1 MSVLVFHVLR
11 HASHG
16 GCLRLECRRLCQL
29 LYHVSTDRVP
39 SAKRER
45 NFSTLSADYLN
56 ENSPRRTMTR
66 STDDRLRIEAA
77 QRDPSRFGELY
88 EENFYRVYAYVAR
101 RVGDRH
107 QAEDL
112 TADVFR
118 EALAGIGK
126 FEWRGV
132 PFAAWLLRIASRTI
146 ADHFIRSGRE
156 VGNPAAE
163 PERPDPSEIERR
175 AMLFQLVERLPQ
187 SQFRVIHLRFV
198 EQKSI
203 REIAQELGRSEGAVK
218 QLQLRAIENL
228 RAQMEGAHA

>member
-1 MSVLVFHVLR
+1 
-11 HASHG
+11 
-16 GCLRLECRRLCQL
+16 
-29 LYHVSTDRVP
+29 
-39 SAKRER
+39 
-45 NFSTLSADYLN
+45 
-56 ENSPRRTMTR
+56 MTQ

-126 FEWRGV
+126 FEWRGA
-132 PFAAWLLRIASRTI
+132 PFAAWLLGIASRII
-146 ADHFIRSGRE
+146 ADHFKRSGRE
-156 VGNPAAE
+156 GGNPADL
-163 PERPDPSEIERR
+163 PERPDPDEFERR
-175 AMLFQLVERLPQ
+175 AMLFQLVERLPEA
-187 SQFRVIHLRFV
+187 QFRVIHLRFV

-203 REIAQELGRSEGAVK
+203 REIAVELGRSEGAVK

>member
-1 MSVLVFHVLR
+1 MSEEH
-11 HASHG
+11 
-16 GCLRLECRRLCQL
+16 
-29 LYHVSTDRVP
+29 D
-39 SAKRER
+39 ER
-45 NFSTLSADYLN
+45 TQV
-56 ENSPRRTMTR
+56 
-66 STDDRLRIEAA
+66 EAA
-77 QRDPSRFGELY
+77 QRDPSRFAGLY
-88 EENFYRVYAYVAR
+88 EQNFYRVYAYIVR

-132 PFAAWLLRIASRTI
+132 PFAAWLVGIASRVV
-146 ADHFIRSGRE
+146 ADYWKRSGRE
-156 VGNPAAE
+156 TGNPAREAE
-163 PERPDPSEIERR
+163 SAVPAEIEHST
-175 AMLFQLVERLPQ
+175 MLFQLVNRLPEA
-187 SQFRVIHLRFV
+187 QFRVIHMRFV

-218 QLQLRAIENL
+218 QLQLRAIESL

>member
-1 MSVLVFHVLR
+1 
-11 HASHG
+11 
-16 GCLRLECRRLCQL
+16 
-29 LYHVSTDRVP
+29 
-39 SAKRER
+39 
-45 NFSTLSADYLN
+45 
-56 ENSPRRTMTR
+56 MTQ

-132 PFAAWLLRIASRTI
+132 PFAAWLLGIASRTI
-146 ADHFIRSGRE
+146 ADHFKRSGRE
-156 VGNPAAE
+156 AANPADE
-163 PERPDPSEIERR
+163 PERPGPGDIERR
-175 AMLFQLVERLPQ
+175 AMLFQLVERLPEA
-187 SQFRVIHLRFV
+187 QFHVIHLRFV

-203 REIAQELGRSEGAVK
+203 REIARELGRSEGAVK

-228 RAQMEGAHA
+228 RAQMGGVHA